1 MSMNLSNYRVLV
13 TGGAVRVGREIC
25 RALARAGAKV
35 VVHYHSSEAAARQL
49 AVEINGD
56 IVQGDLTL
64 SDDRERIFRDAG
76 AINAL
81 VNNASVYRPKPLLDE
96 SLKSL
101 RNQLEINF
109 IAPLEMMKLFRMQLV
124 GAPGVIV
131 NMLDQEVLQ
140 EAHSKGGY
148 SLAKKSLRDAT
159 LAAARTYAA
168 EDLRVNGIAPGP
180 VIPPPGMEHSKMEKT
195 LRHVPLRRP
204 VALAELAEAC
214 TFLIGAQSITG
225 HILCIDCGQH
235 LINP

>member
-1 MSMNLSNYRVLV
+1 MSRKLSNYRVLV

-25 RALARAGAKV
+25 RALAQAGARV
-35 VVHYHSSEAAARQL
+35 VIHYRSSEAAARQL
-49 AVEINGD
+49 AAEINAD

-64 SDDRERIFRDAG
+64 TDDRERIFHEIG
-76 AINAL
+76 AVNAL
-81 VNNASVYRPKPLLDE
+81 VNNASTYHPEPLLDE

-101 RNQLEINF
+101 RNQLDINL
-109 IAPLEMMKLFRMQLV
+109 IAPLEMMKLFRMQLF

-140 EAHSKGGY
+140 QAHSCGGY

-159 LAAARTYAA
+159 LAAARAYAA
-168 EDLRVNGIAPGP
+168 ENLRVNGIAPGP
-180 VIPPPGMEHSKMEKT
+180 VLPPPGMEHSKMEKT
-195 LRHVPLRRP
+195 LRNVPLRRP
-204 VALAELAEAC
+204 VALDELAEGC
-214 TFLIGAQSITG
+214 VFLIGSQSVTG